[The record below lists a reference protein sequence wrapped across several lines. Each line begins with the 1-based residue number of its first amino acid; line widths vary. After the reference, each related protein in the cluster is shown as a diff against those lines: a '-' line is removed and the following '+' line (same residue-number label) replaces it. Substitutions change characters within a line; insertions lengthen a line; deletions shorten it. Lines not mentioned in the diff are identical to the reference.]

1 MRDEAYRN
9 ARSALFGWLV
19 RQSDSKE
26 HYEMRTEITDAPES
40 VVPRLKF
47 TQKFFALLAL
57 QRLPNLYQGTVSYAT
72 QQKRRRQNKAA
83 RASRRIN
90 RGR

>member
-1 MRDEAYRN
+1 MN
-9 ARSALFGWLV
+9 PL
-19 RQSDSKE
+19 QSE
-26 HYEMRTEITDAPES
+26 RLAETAETPEIDP
-40 VVPRLKF
+40 VVGGVVKF